1 MESCEERILVS
12 VIIPLYNRE
21 NYIEKSVKSVLDQT
35 YGDLEVIVVDDCSK
49 DSSVEVVKKIQTQDK
64 RVKLICCETNGG
76 ACRARNIGID
86 HANGEYIAF
95 QDSDDCWH
103 KDKLEKSLDALRRE
117 DADLVFC
124 ALSREE
130 VKNGKTYKE
139 VIPVFNLNEENN
151 KFERLLYNNYISTQT
166 IVAKSE
172 IFKEIHF
179 DENFPRFQDWEL
191 MIQVLKRQYKVFYV
205 NEILVDTYVLTDSI
219 TSNGQKALDAFQLL
233 EKKYKE
239 DYEIRPVVYK
249 KFCERAA
256 FIIEMSGLNGAD
268 YFMNSYKTEKN
279 ISVLLKYI
287 LAKIR
292 LYRPLNLMLSKIK
305 GI

>member
-191 MIQVLKRQYKVFYV
+191 MIQVLKNNYRVYYLQ
-205 NEILVDTYVLTDSI
+205 ETLVDSFVLGDSI
-219 TSNGQKALDAFQLL
+219 SYNGKKAYTALKLM
-233 EKKYKE
+233 EEKYKE
-239 DYEIRPVVYK
+239 DYRVRPDIYR
-249 KFCERAA
+249 KFCDRAA
-256 FIIEMSGLNGAD
+256 YLLEMSNVNGAD

-305 GI
+305 GV